1 MFLNDIVTV
10 HTDNEGESQRTFCYT
25 LIIEEGSQRKMCYTD
40 HWEEKSKDNDTH
52 WALRGNLKGQINT
65 VWSLSGNLKGCCYM
79 YTLTFDGG
87 SQKMLLHINNKRNSR
102 MLIQILRGDLTHV
115 FTHQH
120 WGWVTTGKFVY
131 SHSSFLFLST
141 HILASRS
148 EGRALNLCIL
158 CWLAPNVPTQL
169 IIPPKVSA
177 QNVWRTV
184 GSKSKL

>member
-1 MFLNDIVTV
+1 MR
-10 HTDNEGESQRTFCYT
+10 E
-25 LIIEEGSQRKMCYTD
+25 
-40 HWEEKSKDNDTH
+40 
-52 WALRGNLKGQINT
+52 NLKGHFVINWSLKRDLKEKCVT
-65 VWSLSGNLKGCCYM
+65 LTIEGKLKGQWYTLSTEEESRRTNTHWSLSGNLKGCCYM

-87 SQKMLLHINNKRNSR
+87 SQKMLLHINNKRKSG
-102 MLIQILRGDLTHV
+102 MLIQILKGDLTHV

-120 WGWVTTGKFVY
+120 WGWVTKDELGY
-131 SHSSFLFLST
+131 SHSSCLFLST

>member
-1 MFLNDIVTV
+1 MRENLKGHFVIHWSLKRDLKGKCVTLTIEV
-10 HTDNEGESQRTFCYT
+10 ETHRTMIHIEHWGGISKDKYT
-25 LIIEEGSQRKMCYTD
+25 LIIEWESQR
-40 HWEEKSKDNDTH
+40 
-52 WALRGNLKGQINT
+52 
-65 VWSLSGNLKGCCYM
+65 
-79 YTLTFDGG
+79 
-87 SQKMLLHINNKRNSR
+87 MLLHVHTNIWWGISKNVVTHNNKRKSR

-131 SHSSFLFLST
+131 SHSSSLFLST

>member
-1 MFLNDIVTV
+1 M
-10 HTDNEGESQRTFCYT
+10 NEGESQRT
-25 LIIEEGSQRKMCYTD
+25 LLHTD
-40 HWEEKSKDNDTH
+40 HWRGISKENVLH
-52 WALRGNLKGQINT
+52 WPLRGKLKGQWYTLSTEGQSQRTNT
-65 VWSLSGNLKGCCYM
+65 HWSLSGNLKGCCYM

-131 SHSSFLFLST
+131 SHSSSLFLST